1 MPITTPYTDDEAGGR
16 QKQPKT
22 VIRQPRTKTNTI
34 RQARS
39 DWSINARSRQRR
51 HDPKTPAQM
60 RIRGF
65 MFEIQDAYYQLD
77 EGQKAAWW
85 YEYPTFPHCLPLE
98 FFRINLLRLMNDS
111 WITMWPPTT

>member
-1 MPITTPYTDDEAGGR
+1 
-16 QKQPKT
+16 
-22 VIRQPRTKTNTI
+22 
-34 RQARS
+34 
-39 DWSINARSRQRR
+39 
-51 HDPKTPAQM
+51 
-60 RIRGF
+60 